1 MKIAVLDDEEIF
13 REDLREKILVLFASM
28 ELDITVDCY
37 SSATGL
43 IPFADEYQLIFV
55 DYRLADCTGIDFASV
70 VREKNNAVGL
80 VFVSNYPEYVFD
92 TFKVNAYRFLRKP
105 IDPEELEETVM
116 SFINESDKNEKVVL
130 LNYVSEGR
138 KFTDAGTIMYVESSG
153 KHSFVTFGDGTVRE
167 VVSGFSE
174 TVRVLSMP
182 YAECSSRGVFVCFP
196 HVDVYKKTDI
206 IMKNGRKFSV
216 SRNCRTQ
223 FESKWINYLKNK

>member
-13 REDLREKILVLFASM
+13 REDLREKLLVLFASM

-223 FESKWINYLKNK
+223 FELKWINYLKNK

>member
-1 MKIAVLDDEEIF
+1 MKIAILDDEEVF
-13 REDLREKILVLFASM
+13 RTDLREKLSALFYSM
-28 ELDITVDCY
+28 EIDVLIDCY
-37 SSATGL
+37 PSAEGL

-55 DYRLADCTGIDFASV
+55 DYSLTDCTGMDFASV

-92 TFKVNAYRFLRKP
+92 AFKVNAYRFLRKP
-105 IDPEELEETVM
+105 IDCVELEETVK
-116 SFINESDKNEKVVL
+116 SFINESSRNDKIVL

-138 KFTDAGTIMYVESSG
+138 KFTDSGLIMYVESSG
-153 KHSFVTFGDGTVRE
+153 KHSFITFSDGTTGE

-174 TVRVLSMP
+174 TVRTLTSP
-182 YAECSSRGVFVCFP
+182 YSACSSRGVFICFS
-196 HVDVYKKTDI
+196 HVQDYKKTDI

-216 SRNCRTQ
+216 SRSCRNE

>member
-13 REDLREKILVLFASM
+13 RENLREKLLVLFASM

>member
-138 KFTDAGTIMYVESSG
+138 IFTDAGTIMYVESSG

>member
-13 REDLREKILVLFASM
+13 REDLREKLLVLFASM

-116 SFINESDKNEKVVL
+116 SFIKESDKNEKVVL

>member
-1 MKIAVLDDEEIF
+1 MKIAVLDDEEVF
-13 REDLREKILVLFASM
+13 CEDLREKLLALFASM

-43 IPFADEYQLIFV
+43 IPFSDEYQLIFV
-55 DYRLADCTGIDFASV
+55 DYRLADCTGMDFASV
-70 VREKNNAVGL
+70 VREKNSAVGI

-174 TVRVLSMP
+174 TVRTLSMP

>member
-13 REDLREKILVLFASM
+13 REDLREKLLVLFASM

-105 IDPEELEETVM
+105 IDPEEFEETVM

>member
-1 MKIAVLDDEEIF
+1 MKIAILDDEEVS
-13 REDLREKILVLFASM
+13 RNDLRKKLCAIFASM
-28 ELDITVDCY
+28 EIDVLIDCY
-37 SSATGL
+37 ASATGL

-138 KFTDAGTIMYVESSG
+138 KFTDAGSIMYVESSG
-153 KHSFVTFGDGTVRE
+153 KHSFITFADGTVRE

-174 TVRVLSMP
+174 TVRELTTP
-182 YAECSSRGVFVCFP
+182 YSSCSSRGVFISFP

-216 SRNCRTQ
+216 SRNCRTE
-223 FESKWINYLKNK
+223 FESRWINYLKKK

>member
-37 SSATGL
+37 HSATGL

>member
-13 REDLREKILVLFASM
+13 CEDLRKKLLTLFAAM
-28 ELDITVDCY
+28 ELDIPVDCY

-55 DYRLADCTGIDFASV
+55 DYRLADCTGMDFASV

-174 TVRVLSMP
+174 TVRALSMP

>member
-13 REDLREKILVLFASM
+13 REDLREKILVLFAFM

>member
-153 KHSFVTFGDGTVRE
+153 KHSFVTFGDGTERE

>member
-13 REDLREKILVLFASM
+13 REDLREKLLVLFAYM